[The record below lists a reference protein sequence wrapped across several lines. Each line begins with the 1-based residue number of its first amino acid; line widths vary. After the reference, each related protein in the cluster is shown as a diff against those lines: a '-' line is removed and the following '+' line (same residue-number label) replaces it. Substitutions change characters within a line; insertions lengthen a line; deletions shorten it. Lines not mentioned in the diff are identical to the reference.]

1 MSAANQENY
10 REIAGLIK
18 AGKAAEALAQLDALL
33 AANPNDITALSLNG
47 SAHMKAGNLDKAF
60 DSFEG
65 AISADPE
72 SFSAHADLGFA
83 AMKCGQTKR
92 AISHFTKATE
102 INPDYYP
109 AWGFLEKL
117 LYETSDY
124 PAALHAVD
132 RAEALDP
139 MDADYRSM
147 QAELTADR
155 PAEAEKIARAMLE
168 RQPGHPRA
176 VFMLAHLAT
185 KVGAQEEA
193 TKILKYGIDHHP
205 ANIML
210 RRALVQ
216 NLETLGAFIP
226 AVVEA
231 KELTTLKPD
240 YLSWLLLSKVHGHTG
255 AYEDALLAAEEA
267 AKCLDPDS
275 GELGKVDLLRGH
287 ALKIL
292 GRRAESE
299 QAYRDCIV
307 NTPGNGA
314 GWWGLADFKNYEF
327 SAEDKQAMAD
337 LAGQEQADPAQRC
350 QAAFALAKA
359 HEVDGEDAE
368 AFDWYKR
375 ANDLRPDVIFDADKN
390 DAFCNRI
397 VSGFDAE
404 MLKRQ
409 AKPQLDSPT
418 PIFIVG
424 MPRAGS
430 TLIEQI
436 LASHSQ
442 VEGTMELM
450 TLPKLERRITIS
462 GGKLFNEKYPASF
475 AHFGT
480 DDLSAFG
487 QNYLNETAM
496 YRTDRAFF
504 IDKLPPNFERVG
516 LIHKILPHAIII
528 DARRHPMD
536 CGFSAY
542 KQHFAG
548 GHEYSYDL
556 ANIGRY
562 YNSYLR
568 VMDHFDAVL
577 PGRVFRVQYEENVRD
592 NEGVT
597 RRLLDHIGLDF
608 EPACLEFYKNKR
620 AVRTASSE
628 QVRQPIYTGSVA
640 TWKRYKTALAALAE
654 ALGPA
659 TLARFDQVQDLANG

>member
-1 MSAANQENY
+1 MSTANQEKY
-10 REIAGLIK
+10 RSIASLIK
-18 AGKAAEALAQLDALL
+18 EGDVAAALVQLDTILDTT
-33 AANPNDITALSLNG
+33 PDDVTALSMLG
-47 SAHMKAGNLDKAF
+47 SAHMRAGDLDRAF
-60 DSFEG
+60 DSFET
-65 AISADPE
+65 AIAAHPE
-72 SFSAHADLGFA
+72 SFSAHADLAFA
-83 AMKCGQTKR
+83 AMKCDQSAR
-92 AISHFTKATE
+92 AITHFTRAIE
-102 INPDYYP
+102 INPNFYP

-117 LYETSDY
+117 QFEAGNY
-124 PAALHAVD
+124 PPALLAVE

-139 MDADYRSM
+139 LDADYRKM
-147 QAELTADR
+147 QSEFAAER
-155 PAEAEKIARAMLE
+155 PAKAEEIARAMLE

-176 VFMLAHLAT
+176 AFMLAHLAN

-193 TKILKYGIDHHP
+193 TKILKYGLEHHP
-205 ANIML
+205 ANVML
-210 RRALVQ
+210 RKALIQ
-216 NLETLGAFIP
+216 NLEKLGAYIP
-226 AVVEA
+226 AVIEA
-231 KELTTLKPD
+231 EELTKVSPE
-240 YLSWLLLSKVHGHTG
+240 YRSWLLLSKVHGHTG
-255 AYEDALLAAEEA
+255 AHEATLLAAEEA

-292 GRRAESE
+292 GRRDESE

-314 GWWGLADFKNYEF
+314 GWWGLADFKNYKFTE
-327 SAEDKQAMAD
+327 EDKRTMEG
-337 LAGQEQADPAQRC
+337 LACQEDADPAQRC

-359 HEVDGEDAE
+359 HEVDGDDAE
-368 AFDWYKR
+368 AFDWYRR
-375 ANDLRPDVIFDADKN
+375 ANDIRPNLNFDADKN

-397 VSGFDAE
+397 VEGFDAD
-404 MLKRQ
+404 MLTRQ
-409 AKPQLDSPT
+409 AQSQRNSPT

-442 VEGTMELM
+442 VEGTMELS
-450 TLPKLERRITIS
+450 TLPNLERRITIA
-462 GGKLFNEKYPASF
+462 GGKQFNQKYPGSL

-480 DDLSAFG
+480 EDLTAFG
-487 QNYLNETAM
+487 QTYLKETAM
-496 YRTDRAFF
+496 YRTDKAFF
-504 IDKLPPNFERVG
+504 IDKLPANFERIG
-516 LIHKILPHAIII
+516 LIQKILPQAIII

-562 YNSYLR
+562 YNSYLA
-568 VMDHFDAVL
+568 VMDHFDTVL
-577 PGRVFRVQYEENVRD
+577 PGRAFRVQYEENVHD
-592 NEGVT
+592 NESVT

-628 QVRQPIYTGSVA
+628 QVRQPIYTKSVA
-640 TWKRYKTALAALAE
+640 TWKRYETELTALAE

-659 TLARFDQVQDLANG
+659 TLKRFDQGQDLANG

>member
-1 MSAANQENY
+1 MSTSNQEKY
-10 REIAGLIK
+10 RSIAGLIK
-18 AGKAAEALAQLDALL
+18 EGDVAAALEQLGAILGTTPDDA
-33 AANPNDITALSLNG
+33 TALSMLG
-47 SAHMKAGNLDKAF
+47 SAQLRAGDRDRAF
-60 DSFEG
+60 ESFET
-65 AISADPE
+65 AIAAHPE
-72 SFSAHADLGFA
+72 SFSAHADLAFA
-83 AMKCGQTKR
+83 AMKCDQSAR
-92 AISHFTKATE
+92 AIKNFTRAIE
-102 INPDYYP
+102 INPDFYP

-117 LYETSDY
+117 QYEAGNY
-124 PAALHAVD
+124 PAALLAVE

-139 MDADYRSM
+139 LDTDYRSM

-176 VFMLAHLAT
+176 VFVLAHLAN

-193 TKILKYGIDHHP
+193 TKILKYGLEHHP

-210 RRALVQ
+210 RRALIQ
-216 NLETLGAFIP
+216 NLEKLGAYIP
-226 AVVEA
+226 AVFEA
-231 KELTTLKPD
+231 EQLTKVSPD

-255 AYEDALLAAEEA
+255 AHTATLEAAEEA
-267 AKCLDPDS
+267 ARYIEPDS

-292 GRRAESE
+292 GRRADSE

-327 SAEDKQAMAD
+327 TEDDKRTMEG
-337 LAGQEQADPAQRC
+337 LARQEDADPAQRC

-359 HEVDGEDAE
+359 HEVDGDDAE

-375 ANDLRPDVIFDADKN
+375 ANDLRPDINFDGDKN
-390 DAFCNRI
+390 DAFCHRI
-397 VSGFDAE
+397 IDGFDVD
-404 MLKRQ
+404 MLARR
-409 AKPQLDSPT
+409 ARPQRTSPT

-442 VEGTMELM
+442 VEGTMELS
-450 TLPKLERRITIS
+450 TLPNLERRITIA
-462 GGKLFNEKYPASF
+462 GGKQFNQKYPGSL

-480 DDLSAFG
+480 EDLTAFG
-487 QNYLNETAM
+487 QTYLKETAM
-496 YRTDRAFF
+496 YRTDKAFF
-504 IDKLPPNFERVG
+504 IDKLPANFERIG
-516 LIHKILPHAIII
+516 LTHKILPQAIII

-562 YNSYLR
+562 YNSYLAI
-568 VMDHFDAVL
+568 MDHFDAVL
-577 PGRVFRVQYEENVRD
+577 PGRIFRVQYEENVRD
-592 NEGVT
+592 TEGMI

-628 QVRQPIYTGSVA
+628 QVRQPIYTKSVA
-640 TWKRYKTALAALAE
+640 AWKRYETELTGLAK

-659 TLARFDQVQDLANG
+659 TLKRFDEGQDLANG